1 MFAFLF
7 GQALVGS
14 SVLFRVSGEQLFES
28 SRCRRWSARL
38 FGLVFFLFLCFGFLF
53 GQALVGSSVLFRVSG
68 EQLFESS
75 RCRRRSARLPGSDL
89 NQNSRTGISPKRVMT
104 DRKITRVTDDSAPGN
119 MPDWPAAAIPVP
131 TAAWFRF

>member
-1 MFAFLF
+1 MFA
-7 GQALVGS
+7 
-14 SVLFRVSGEQLFES
+14 
-28 SRCRRWSARL
+28 
-38 FGLVFFLFLCFGFLF
+38 FLF

-119 MPDWPAAAIPVP
+119 MPDWPAAAKPEP
-131 TAAWFRF
+131 TANRNRKRQKRKKASKRQKKKKNHVRSRNRPRFFLRTRQRIV